1 MMLLSLVPRNCSL
14 AAYHWLA
21 ALLEIL
27 INGLAFLSRILF
39 LFFSCGSLMYS
50 VGCL

>member
-14 AAYHWLA
+14 VAYHWLA

-39 LFFSCGSLMYS
+39 LFSCGSLMYA